1 MSKIYYWEKLIFS
14 KLVGKVNFSGKKIEE
29 ID

>member
-14 KLVGKVNFSGKKIEE
+14 KLVGKVNFSDKKVEE
-29 ID
+29 MD